1 MNRKLRVITLS
12 LCLFFTGF
20 ASAQLS
26 NYNRWSVDFAGG
38 FNKTMGIRTP
48 TFEYP
53 FADLLNINA
62 GVRYMFN
69 SKIGIKFGGEFD
81 RFSSFKSLAAGGT
94 EKHDSQYL
102 KFGIQGVLN
111 LGRIC
116 NYEEWTK
123 KHTLL
128 LHSGAGYGM
137 LTDISKTGKISGIDN
152 IGYVVMGITPIF
164 RVHKRV
170 AITADLSIYGSLLQ
184 QRTFDFQTKL
194 AGRPGFDSYFGTAS
208 IGATIYLGKNEEHMD
223 WKFEGDDLLKRIE
236 ALEADL
242 ENTKGDVDLL
252 GQDLK
257 AVEQKMQD
265 DDNDGVANY
274 LDIEPDSKEGATV
287 NTKGQTVE
295 TIKADPLID
304 DNDPAMGLFYTVQ
317 LGVFSAQIPEQ
328 YWKGITPL
336 YRMKIEDG
344 TTRYFSG
351 IFHSVDEARPKLDN
365 AKGNGLVDAFITAYY
380 KGNRITIAEADLIL
394 ATRGKGALRPKP

>member
-1 MNRKLRVITLS
+1 MKRKLNIIALTFSLLFAGLS
-12 LCLFFTGF
+12 
-20 ASAQLS
+20 SAQLS
-26 NYNRWSVDFAGG
+26 NYNRWSVDFAAG
-38 FNKTMGIRTP
+38 FNKTMGIESP
-48 TFEYP
+48 SFNYP
-53 FADLLNINA
+53 FAELLNVNA

-81 RFSSFKSLAAGGT
+81 RFSSFKTLDVGT
-94 EKHDSQYL
+94 EKHDSQL
-102 KFGIQGVLN
+102 IKFGIQGVLN
-111 LGRIC
+111 IGRIC

-128 LHSGAGYGM
+128 FHGGAGYGM
-137 LTDISKTGKISGIDN
+137 LTDISATNKISGIDN
-152 IGYVVMGITPIF
+152 IGYAVMGITPIF

-194 AGRPGFDSYFGTAS
+194 AGRPGFDSYFGTAT

-257 AVEQKMQD
+257 AIEKKMQD

-274 LDIEPDSKEGATV
+274 LDIEPESKEGATV

-295 TIKADPLID
+295 PTLKAEQLLD
-304 DNDPAMGLFYTVQ
+304 DTDPAMGLFYTVQ
-317 LGVFSAQIPEQ
+317 LGVFSAQIPEP

-351 IFHSVDEARPKLDN
+351 IFHSVDEARPKLEA
-365 AKGNGLVDAFITAYY
+365 AKSNGLVDAFITAYY

-394 ATRGKGALRPKP
+394 STRGAGALRPKP

>member
-1 MNRKLRVITLS
+1 MKRNINVIALVGA
-12 LCLFFTGF
+12 LLL
-20 ASAQLS
+20 ASFSNAQLS
-26 NYNRWSVDFAGG
+26 NYNRWSIDFAGG
-38 FNKTMGIRTP
+38 MNKAMGIKSP
-48 TFEYP
+48 GYNYP
-53 FADLLNINA
+53 FADFLNVNA

-69 SKIGIKFGGEFD
+69 SKIGIRVGGEFD
-81 RFSSFKSLAAGGT
+81 RFSSFRTLDIGT
-94 EKHDSQYL
+94 ERHDAQLL

-111 LGRIC
+111 IGRIC
-116 NYEEWTK
+116 NYEEFTK
-123 KHTLL
+123 RHTLL
-128 LHSGAGYGM
+128 IHAGGGYGA
-137 LTDISKTGKISGIDN
+137 LTDVSSVNKISGTDN
-152 IGYVVMGITPIF
+152 LGYAVLGITPIF
-164 RVHKRV
+164 KVNKRL
-170 AITADLSIYGSLLQ
+170 AITLDMSLYGSLLQ

-194 AGRPGFDSYFGTAS
+194 AGRPGFDSYFGTAT
-208 IGATIYLGKNEEHMD
+208 IGASIYLGKNEEHLD

-257 AVEQKMQD
+257 AVEQKLQD

-274 LDIEPDSKEGATV
+274 LDIEPNTAEGATV
-287 NTKGQTVE
+287 NTKGQTVQ
-295 TIKADPLID
+295 TVKAEDLLD
-304 DNDPAMGLFYTVQ
+304 GTDPAEGLFYTVQ
-317 LGVFSAQIPEQ
+317 LGVFSANIPEP

-351 IFHSVDEARPKLDN
+351 IFHSVDEARPKLES
-365 AKGNGLVDAFITAYY
+365 AKSNGLVDAFITAYY